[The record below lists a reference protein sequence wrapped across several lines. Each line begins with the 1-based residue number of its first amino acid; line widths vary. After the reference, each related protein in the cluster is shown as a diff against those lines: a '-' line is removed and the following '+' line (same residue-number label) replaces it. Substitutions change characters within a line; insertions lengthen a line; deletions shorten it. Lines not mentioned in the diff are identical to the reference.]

1 MVLYLA
7 GLGLRHES
15 GSLRILNLQ
24 RDASVTIFKE
34 EVNQVFLIY
43 LEKAGV

>member
-1 MVLYLA
+1 MVFYLA

-24 RDASVTIFKE
+24 RDASETIFK
-34 EVNQVFLIY
+34 EVNQVFMIY
-43 LEKAGV
+43 LEKAVV